1 LRKSTCSQKILSIPA
16 ILSKTSLMPF
26 ALVLIVLA
34 AAWRLLAVHAPMLGN
49 FSPLMALTF
58 CGAVYFRDKRL
69 WLVPFVAL
77 TLSDLYLNHYYA
89 VTFHESWSWQSEV
102 ARILCFG
109 LALPLGWM
117 VAQRKNWL
125 SLFGGALGS
134 SLLFYLITN
143 TDAWRHDLHYAQTA
157 AGWWQALTVGRP
169 EFAPTYLFFRNTLA
183 SDLLFTGGFAF
194 AMEFAARRAGETS
207 LLKKQPIA

>member
-1 LRKSTCSQKILSIPA
+1 MRS
-16 ILSKTSLMPF
+16 

-34 AAWRLLAVHAPMLGN
+34 ASWRLLAVHEPMLGN

-69 WLVPFVAL
+69 WLVPFAAL
-77 TLSDLYLNHYYA
+77 ALSDIYLDYYYA
-89 VTFHESWSWQSEV
+89 TAFHEMWSWQSV
-102 ARILCFG
+102 LTRLLCFA

-125 SLFGGALGS
+125 TLFCGALGS
-134 SLLFYLITN
+134 SLLFYVITN
-143 TDAWRHDLHYAQTA
+143 TDAWRHDPHYIKTA

-169 EFAPTYLFFRNTLA
+169 GFAPTYMFFRNTLV
-183 SDLLFTGGFAF
+183 SDLLFTGLFAF
-194 AMEFAARRAGETS
+194 AMEFAARRAGESS
-207 LLKKQPIA
+207 LLKKQPTA

>member
-1 LRKSTCSQKILSIPA
+1 MRS
-16 ILSKTSLMPF
+16 

-34 AAWRLLAVHAPMLGN
+34 ASWRLLAVHEPMLGN

-69 WLVPFVAL
+69 WLVPFAAL
-77 TLSDLYLNHYYA
+77 ALSDLYLDYYYA
-89 VTFHESWSWQSEV
+89 TSFHEIWSWQSV
-102 ARILCFG
+102 VTRLLCFA

-125 SLFGGALGS
+125 TLFGGALGS
-134 SLLFYLITN
+134 SLAFYIITN
-143 TDAWRHDLHYAQTA
+143 TDAWRHDPHYVKSA

-169 EFAPTYLFFRNTLA
+169 GFAPTYLFFRNTLA
-183 SDLLFTGGFAF
+183 SDLLFTGLFAF
-194 AMEFAARRAGETS
+194 TMEFAARRAGEAS
-207 LLKKQPIA
+207 LLKKQPAA